1 MEINPII
8 VKELRGRMRGA
19 RATITISIHLIAIAV
34 IMMLT
39 YASIYSSQFL
49 NQSGTS
55 GRILYY
61 VIMGVQLL
69 TLTVISVTST
79 TSSISSEREKQ
90 TYDVLL
96 VTLLSPRQI
105 ILGKLTAALAYCFLL
120 ILVAVPLEVVAVM
133 IGGVGLDEVLVGNVA
148 LAVMSI
154 FYGVIGLYCSAVF
167 RTSGGAN
174 GAAIGFVF
182 FISLFWPLLVSLFT
196 SVTRFYGGDN
206 ATWIVT
212 WTLISLSPGA
222 AFITSFGIIAL
233 DSGNSDLFIAKLPF
247 GSNLYFLQPWL
258 IFCIFALLVSVV
270 LLNRATRR
278 LYPSDRPLSQKELHA
293 RMTEQADGGRKAS
306 VVAKSATH
314 PPDETKRLACGCAQ
328 ESFST

>member
-19 RATITISIHLIAIAV
+19 RATITISIHLIAITV

-39 YASIYSSQFL
+39 YANIYSSQSL
-49 NQSGTS
+49 AQSGTT

-79 TSSISSEREKQ
+79 TSAISSEREKQ

-120 ILVAVPLEVVAVM
+120 ILVAVPLEVLTVM

-154 FYGVIGLYCSAVF
+154 FYGVIGLYCSTVF

-174 GAAIGFVF
+174 GAAIGFVIF
-182 FISLFWPLLVSLFT
+182 LAVFWPPLIGLFSATARLGADSDTIWVIAWVLL
-196 SVTRFYGGDN
+196 
-206 ATWIVT
+206 
-212 WTLISLSPGA
+212 SLSPGA
-222 AFITSFGIIAL
+222 AFITSFGVSNL
-233 DSGNSDLFIAKLPF
+233 GRDSNLLIAKVP
-247 GSNLYFLQPWL
+247 GSRDLYLLQPWL
-258 IFCIFALLVSVV
+258 MFCIIALLISVL

-278 LYPSDRPLSQKELHA
+278 LYPSDRPLSQKELRA
-293 RMTEQADGGRKAS
+293 RITEQADGGRKIAVAQLPAS
-306 VVAKSATH
+306 SPASKAKQ
-314 PPDETKRLACGCAQ
+314 LAHACAQ